1 MDYFENAARQAR
13 ERAEVEQ
20 RNTKTSVQVLVDQ
33 LNITPELARYLLDL
47 NSRITSLE
55 RNAPKRP

>member
-13 ERAEVEQ
+13 ERAEAEQ
-20 RNTKTSVQVLVDQ
+20 RDTKTSVQVLVDQ